1 MFNKSV
7 AILFTVLLIPVL
19 AACAGSAQA
28 SSTEP
33 GTEPAETTSAAIATT
48 VPPRVQAL
56 EPTEPLCGVED
67 LPHNAKMHEGPYSNP
82 PIRLR

>member
-33 GTEPAETTSAAIATT
+33 ATEPVETTSVAIATA

-56 EPTEPLCGVED
+56 EPTDPPCSVED
-67 LPHNAKMHEGPYSNP
+67 LPHNAKMDEGPYSNP